1 MKFSNKF
8 RTFLICFIMLGTIA
22 FAQVTEQSQIKV
34 TDDELSKI
42 ATIFQGLQSINQEG
56 QQEMAKAVEASGFE
70 MDRFNEM
77 YEASQSPDKEVKAT
91 TDEKEKYGAVMND
104 IQKIQTGLQKQME
117 GVITNEGL
125 SMERYQQVATAFQ
138 TDQELQARLQAV
150 LTKLQQQ

>member
-1 MKFSNKF
+1 MKFPNKF
-8 RTFLICFIMLGTIA
+8 KTFLICFLMLGAAA

-42 ATIFQGLQSINQEG
+42 ATIFQGLQTINQEG

-77 YEASQSPDKEVKAT
+77 YEASQSPDKDIEAT
-91 TDEKEKYGAVMND
+91 ADEKQKYGTVIND
-104 IQKIQTGLQKQME
+104 LQKIQAGLQKEME
-117 GVITNEGL
+117 VVITNGGL

-150 LTKLQQQ
+150 LTKLQQP